1 VHQKSKLHKQ
11 KLKSGMEKDI
21 KVFGGWNSKQC
32 MVLGR
37 EEMKNPGSVN
47 NLKTFHKNSSAQN
60 KLKRP
65 KKAP

>member
-1 VHQKSKLHKQ
+1 
-11 KLKSGMEKDI
+11 MEKDI